1 MLIRLAHG
9 IQRPMR
15 ACCHPLQTRLIAW
28 TRLPHPGLVRGVA
41 VDSVQGKAELIAE
54 NALVRQQLIVLS

>member
-1 MLIRLAHG
+1 MLIRLAHS
-9 IQRPMR
+9 IRRLMR
-15 ACCHPLQTRLIAW
+15 ACWHSLQTRSIVW
-28 TRLPHPGLVRGVA
+28 TRPPHPGLVRGVA